1 MNDLLYFLVAPITV
15 AVLVLFYKMYEMD
28 EREWVSLTK
37 EEIYHLW
44 DTNSEKFGGV
54 EEFGRSLERAIQ
66 EKNS

>member
-1 MNDLLYFLVAPITV
+1 MMEDLLYFFIAPMTV
-15 AVLVLFYKMYEMD
+15 AVLVLLYKMKVA

-54 EEFGRSLERAIQ
+54 EDFGRALERAIQ
-66 EKNS
+66 EKNP

>member
-1 MNDLLYFLVAPITV
+1 MEDLLYFFIAPMTV
-15 AVLVLFYKMYEMD
+15 AVLVLLYKMKVA

-54 EEFGRSLERAIQ
+54 EDFGRALERAIQ
-66 EKNS
+66 EKNP

>member
-1 MNDLLYFLVAPITV
+1 MNDLLYFFIAPMTV
-15 AVLVLFYKMYEMD
+15 AALVLLYKMKAT

-54 EEFGRSLERAIQ
+54 EDFGRALERAIQ
-66 EKNS
+66 ERNT

>member
-1 MNDLLYFLVAPITV
+1 MNDVLYLLVGPAIVAII
-15 AVLVLFYKMYEMD
+15 AWMYTMK

-44 DTNSEKFGGV
+44 DTNAEKFGNV
-54 EEFGRSLERAIQ
+54 EEFARALERAVQ

>member
-1 MNDLLYFLVAPITV
+1 MEDLLYLLVGPAIV
-15 AVLVLFYKMYEMD
+15 GIIAWMYTMK

-54 EEFGRSLERAIQ
+54 EEFGRALERAIQ

>member
-1 MNDLLYFLVAPITV
+1 MNDLLYFLAGPLLIGVFG
-15 AVLVLFYKMYEMD
+15 LLYKMKVA

-54 EEFGRSLERAIQ
+54 EEFGRALERAIQ
-66 EKNS
+66 EKNP

>member
-1 MNDLLYFLVAPITV
+1 MDDLLYLLVGPAIV
-15 AVLVLFYKMYEMD
+15 GIIAWMYNMK

-54 EEFGRSLERAIQ
+54 EDFGRAVERAIQ
-66 EKNS
+66 EKNA

>member
-1 MNDLLYFLVAPITV
+1 MNDILYLLVGPAIV
-15 AVLVLFYKMYEMD
+15 GIIAWMYTMK

-54 EEFGRSLERAIQ
+54 EEFGRALERAIQ
-66 EKNS
+66 EKNP